1 MLEIF
6 QPKSWCA
13 PKVLKSGLQ
22 FSWTNIAVSGVG
34 PLHTK
39 ILRLLKKTR
48 LTKSYLIC
56 VVARWRCRSWIL
68 RASSER
74 REPHEAP
81 LRLRRTE
88 HVQLC
93 CQPLQPQ
100 VLKGEHAYI
109 HTRTHNLYNFKILKL
124 STHTQTHTTWNSQRR
139 ARIHIHHTRTHN
151 LKFLKVGTHA
161 HTHTH
166 THTLPQ
172 QPQVLVCSSMR
183 WIKQ

>member
-6 QPKSWCA
+6 RPKNWCA
-13 PKVLKSGLQ
+13 LKALKSGLQ
-22 FSWTNIAVSGVG
+22 IFNKFSWTNIVVQVVA
-34 PLHTK
+34 PLHSK
-39 ILRLLKKTR
+39 FFRLLKKTR
-48 LTKSYLIC
+48 LTKSFLIC

-139 ARIHIHHTRTHN
+139 ARIHIHHT
-151 LKFLKVGTHA
+151 
-161 HTHTH
+161 HTH